1 MKKNY
6 LLTPGPTAVPPEVSL
21 EMAKPIIHHRTP
33 VYVELFKK
41 VNVALKEVFRTKNDV
56 YVLTSSGT
64 GAMEAAVVNTLS
76 AGDTILVVK
85 GGKFGERWGKIGE
98 AYGLNVIYIDIEW
111 GKAVNP
117 DEIKKHL
124 QDNKA
129 IKAVFTTLVETSTG
143 ARTDIK
149 AIGNIV
155 KDTDAILVVDAIS
168 GLGAEDFHTDDWHVD
183 IAVTGSQKALML
195 PPGLAF
201 ISLSK
206 KAWKMVETSKLPSF
220 YYSLKKARKSL
231 ENGETP
237 FTSAISLVIGLNK
250 ALSMILEEDLDNVV
264 KRHEKMG
271 RAVREAAKAMGLEL
285 FAPDAPSNAVTPV
298 KAPEGIDCA
307 SFIKKLKS
315 KYDVTIVGGQ
325 DQVKGK
331 IFRIAHLGY
340 MDVFDILNAISAME
354 MVLVEMGYKLEL
366 GKGVGAAQK
375 VLMA

>member
-1 MKKNY
+1 MI
-6 LLTPGPTAVPPEVSL
+6 PPEVSL

-33 VYVELFKK
+33 VYIELFKK
-41 VNVALKEVFRTKNDV
+41 VNGALKEVYRTKNDV
-56 YVLTSSGT
+56 FVMTSSGT

-76 AGDTILVVK
+76 AGDTVLVVK
-85 GGKFGERWGKIGE
+85 GGKFGERWGKIAE
-98 AYGLNVIYIDIEW
+98 AYGVNVIYIDIEW

-117 DEIKKHL
+117 NDIKKHL

-143 ARTDIK
+143 ARTDIQTV
-149 AIGNIV
+149 GNIV
-155 KDTDAILVVDAIS
+155 KETDAILVVDAIS
-168 GLGAEDFHTDDWHVD
+168 GLGAEEFRTDDWHVD

-201 ISLSK
+201 ISVSE
-206 KAWKMVETSKLPSF
+206 KAWKMTEKSKLPKF
-220 YYSLKKARKSL
+220 YYSLKKAKKSL
-231 ENGETP
+231 EDGETP

-250 ALSMILEEDLDNVV
+250 SLSMILEEGLDNVI

-298 KAPEGIDCA
+298 KSPAGIDCGL
-307 SFIKKLKS
+307 FIKKLKS
-315 KYDVTIVGGQ
+315 KYDVTIIGGQ
-325 DQVKGK
+325 DHVKGK

-340 MDVFDILNAISAME
+340 MDVFDIVIVISAME